1 MRHVLSS
8 LLTAVAIA
16 ATACSSPSTSGD
28 TKLPDEQGSPS
39 VQGSGEVSLV
49 LGEDKAV
56 LGTVLHVSFTRVV
69 GDSRCPV
76 DVVCVHAGNGEVELG
91 IHMGSGPTH
100 ALRLNTMDEPRSTI
114 WNNVRVTL
122 LELTPE
128 ARTNPPHDT
137 NAYAVRLRLEA
148 LQ

>member
-1 MRHVLSS
+1 MRRVLWGA
-8 LLTAVAIA
+8 LIAVA

-39 VQGSGEVSLV
+39 VQGSGEISLT
-49 LGEDKAV
+49 LGQEKPA
-56 LGTVLHVSFTRVV
+56 LGTVLHVTFTRVV
-69 GDSRCPV
+69 GDSRCAV

-91 IHMGSGPTH
+91 IRMGTGPTH
-100 ALRLNTMDEPRSTI
+100 ALRLNTMDEPKSTI

-128 ARTNPPHDT
+128 PRTNPPHDT
-137 NAYAVRLRLEA
+137 SAYAVRLRLEA
-148 LQ
+148 L